1 MKQRHSIKKTTAA
14 TGPEGTGSNETPVS
28 REVTPWGGED
38 FQNKENNEGII
49 TGIPVVAQS

>member
-1 MKQRHSIKKTTAA
+1 MRA
-14 TGPEGTGSNETPVS
+14 TGPEGTESNETPVS